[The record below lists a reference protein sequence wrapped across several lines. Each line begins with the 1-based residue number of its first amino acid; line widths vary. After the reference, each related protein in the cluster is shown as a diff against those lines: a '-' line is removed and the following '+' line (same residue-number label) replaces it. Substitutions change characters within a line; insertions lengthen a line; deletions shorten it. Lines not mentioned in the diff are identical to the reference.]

1 VSLRKKEEAGGS
13 QIPIVRPY
21 LKKKKKK
28 KSGGSQTARR
38 EM

>member
-21 LKKKKKK
+21 LKKKKNK
-28 KSGGSQTARR
+28 KSGGNHKARP
-38 EM
+38 EN